1 MIQPSLT
8 FHVVALS
15 PFDITTISP
24 VHTLVAFSMSALKI
38 TRRAARDAV
47 SESSARPTVKDF
59 DEMDDIAGRMLG
71 MNYKSPVLDSLSKEF
86 RLLEKQER
94 WKQSL
99 AQGPPPD
106 QQNREP

>member
-1 MIQPSLT
+1 
-8 FHVVALS
+8 
-15 PFDITTISP
+15 
-24 VHTLVAFSMSALKI
+24 MSALKI
-38 TRRAARDAV
+38 TRRAARAAV

-106 QQNREP
+106 QQNREPEWTYTSSTSNVAKAP